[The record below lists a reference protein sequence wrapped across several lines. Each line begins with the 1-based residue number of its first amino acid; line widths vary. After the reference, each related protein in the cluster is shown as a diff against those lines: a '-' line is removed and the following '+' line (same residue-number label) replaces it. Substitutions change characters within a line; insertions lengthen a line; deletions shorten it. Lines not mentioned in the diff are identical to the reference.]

1 MILQIFHIRKT
12 IRDIKDASENPASFA
27 VGQGKELFLG
37 AVLPLLLPVVVLTI
51 VLAVF
56 AFSSL
61 LGGPFLLA
69 KILFWIVVFP
79 AFVSVLVIRKLY
91 LILFSR
97 KNIPTKNTDKV
108 VATYD
113 SEGKRID

>member
-1 MILQIFHIRKT
+1 MIFQIFHIRKT
-12 IRDIKDASENPASFA
+12 IRDIKDASENPADFA
-27 VGQGKELFLG
+27 VGQGKELFIG
-37 AVLPLLLPVVVLTI
+37 AVLPLLLPVVILTI

-69 KILFWIVVFP
+69 KILFWIVIFP
-79 AFVSVLVIRKLY
+79 AVVSVLVIRKLY
-91 LILFSR
+91 SILFSKKIR
-97 KNIPTKNTDKV
+97 SIKNTEKV

>member
-12 IRDIKDASENPASFA
+12 IRDIKDASANPTGFA
-27 VGQGKELFLG
+27 TSQGKELFIG

-56 AFSSL
+56 AFSPL

-69 KILFWIVVFP
+69 KIFFWIVVFP
-79 AFVSVLVIRKLY
+79 AVVSVLVIRKLY
-91 LILFSR
+91 SILFSN
-97 KNIPTKNTDKV
+97 KTASTKNTQKV
-108 VATYD
+108 AATYD